1 MALYK
6 YKAMDA
12 SGKTVSV
19 MIDGDSP
26 DDALSRL
33 RARGLL
39 PLESFGQAGGP
50 SRNPFRRD
58 GFDVYRFTNRL
69 APLLSAGIRLEKALA
84 VMGGG
89 HSADRANHEVIESLR
104 KGLHEGKKFSA
115 LVRGQ
120 EPRFPRIYASL
131 IEAGEETGNMAG
143 AVREL
148 RRFMNETKEQ
158 RDFLITSSIYPLT
171 ILAVT
176 FGVIVLMFTVFIPR
190 FSQIFLDMGKE
201 LPLPTAIMLFVSRM
215 FTLLWPLWLLL
226 IGSAA
231 YAAVLVRRGGRARR
245 RWDTLVLGTPI
256 LGKLVATID
265 IGRMTRTLAIMLE
278 SHVALLDSVRIAFK
292 VLGNSVIAESFSGV
306 TTELR
311 AGNPLSKA
319 LRHSKYMPDEAVQMI
334 EVGEQSGEVGKML
347 GEAAGGLENES
358 RQSIKRLLAL
368 FEPVVIVV
376 LALVILMVVVSIFL
390 AVMEMNQIK

>member
-6 YKAMDA
+6 YKAIDA
-12 SGKTVSV
+12 AGKTASIL
-19 MIDGDSP
+19 IDGDSP

-39 PLESFGQAGGP
+39 PLESFGQVGGP
-50 SRNPFRRD
+50 SRNPFKRD

-84 VMGGG
+84 VMAG
-89 HSADRANHEVIESLR
+89 HNADRANQEVIESLR

-120 EPRFPRIYASL
+120 EPRFPKIYASL
-131 IEAGEETGNMAG
+131 IEAGEETGNMDG

-148 RRFMNETKEQ
+148 RRFMAESKEQ

-226 IGSAA
+226 VGGVM

-245 RWDTLVLGTPI
+245 RWDTLVLRTPI
-256 LGKLVATID
+256 LGKLVATIE

-306 TTELR
+306 ATELR

-319 LRHSKYMPDEAVQMI
+319 LHHSKYMPDEAVQMI
-334 EVGEQSGEVGKML
+334 EVGEQSGEVGRML
-347 GEAAGGLENES
+347 AEAATGLENES
-358 RQSIKRLLAL
+358 RQGIKRLLAL
-368 FEPVVIVV
+368 FEPAVIVV

>member
-1 MALYK
+1 
-6 YKAMDA
+6 
-12 SGKTVSV
+12 
-19 MIDGDSP
+19 
-26 DDALSRL
+26 
-33 RARGLL
+33 
-39 PLESFGQAGGP
+39 
-50 SRNPFRRD
+50 
-58 GFDVYRFTNRL
+58 
-69 APLLSAGIRLEKALA
+69 
-84 VMGGG
+84 
-89 HSADRANHEVIESLR
+89 VIESLR

-226 IGSAA
+226 IGGAV
-231 YAAVLVRRGGRARR
+231 YAVVLVRRGGRARR
-245 RWDTLVLGTPI
+245 RWDTLVLRTPI
-256 LGKLVATID
+256 LGKLVATIE